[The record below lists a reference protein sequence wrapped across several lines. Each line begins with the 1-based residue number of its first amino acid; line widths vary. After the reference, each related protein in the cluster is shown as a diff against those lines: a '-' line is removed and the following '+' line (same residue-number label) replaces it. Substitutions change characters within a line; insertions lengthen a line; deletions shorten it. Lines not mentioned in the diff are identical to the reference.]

1 MLGTYVL
8 SSGYY
13 DAYYKKAQ
21 EVRRLIFNDFSKAF
35 EECDLILSLTT
46 PSTAFKFG
54 AKSDPLEMYLSD
66 VLTVP
71 VNLAGLPSM
80 SLNGG
85 YDKEGMPIG
94 IQLVGKALGEKVLY
108 NTAYA
113 LEQSLIKELKKP
125 SLASFA

>member
-1 MLGTYVL
+1 
-8 SSGYY
+8 
-13 DAYYKKAQ
+13 
-21 EVRRLIFNDFSKAF
+21 
-35 EECDLILSLTT
+35 
-46 PSTAFKFG
+46 
-54 AKSDPLEMYLSD
+54 
-66 VLTVP
+66 
-71 VNLAGLPSM
+71 M

-94 IQLVGKALGEKVLY
+94 LQLVGKALGEKVLY